1 MAAERRA
8 EILNADQG
16 GWPRT
21 RADKEVP
28 FSNPRSP
35 AFIRAEKS
43 CQMAAERRAGQLNA
57 DQCGSTQIVADR
69 ACAFSNPRSSVLP
82 SAFIR
87 ARIFSCLV
95 LLAPATGT
103 AAAETVAIVHAK
115 AWTMTEGSSGPVDD
129 ATIVIRDG
137 RFDSVSAGGAAPAGA
152 RVVDAH
158 GHVVTPGLMNA
169 NTHLGLVE
177 VSSLEETRDYGVD
190 SGPLGAAF
198 DVQYGLNANSV
209 LLPGVLADGLTRA
222 VTSPASASDAAL
234 LGMGAALRIAL
245 GADIL
250 DRAQVALYAGIGG
263 GAAKKGGGSRSAQ
276 WQLLRNAF
284 EEGGTYVPKP
294 VGSPRDQLQNVINV
308 AALHA
313 ALGRRMPLAM
323 QVSRESDIRQ
333 AVRLADDF
341 HLPLIVLG
349 GAEAWRCAD
358 LLAAHKVA
366 VVIDPEADLP
376 FNFDQLGA
384 RIDSAAILQRTGVT
398 IAFTVSGNTIHLSH
412 NAGEAV
418 REAAGLAVAN
428 GLPYAEAIKALTIN
442 PARVFGIGDHYG
454 SMARG
459 LDADLVIWN
468 GDPLEPASAPDLVLA
483 RGAEASRVTRQTL
496 LRDRYAPKAA
506 TSVWPPAYRD

>member
-1 MAAERRA
+1 MRRCGWRRGLF
-8 EILNADQG
+8 LNADKRG
-16 GWPRT
+16 IARI
-21 RADKEVP
+21 
-28 FSNPRSP
+28 F
-35 AFIRAEKS
+35 
-43 CQMAAERRAGQLNA
+43 
-57 DQCGSTQIVADR
+57 ADR
-69 ACAFSNPRSSVLP
+69 ASTDLLKTVLSLYPRKSFFP
-82 SAFIR
+82 SASIR
-87 ARIFSCLV
+87 VKRQAIQTVAALG
-95 LLAPATGT
+95 LLMSATSA

-115 AWTMTEGSSGPVDD
+115 AWTLTDGTSGPLDD

-137 RFDSVSAGGAAPAGA
+137 RFESVQAKAAPPAGA

-158 GHVVTPGLMNA
+158 GRVVTPGLMNA

-222 VTSPASASDAAL
+222 VTSPSSASDAAL
-234 LGMGAALRIAL
+234 FGMGAVLHITP
-245 GADIL
+245 GADL
-250 DRAQVALYAGIGG
+250 VDRAQVALYAGVGG

-284 EEGGTYVPKP
+284 EEGQSYVPKA
-294 VGSPRDQLQNVINV
+294 VGAPRDQLQNSINI

-313 ALGRRMPLAM
+313 ALDKRMPLALE
-323 QVSRESDIRQ
+323 VSRESDIRE
-333 AVRLADDF
+333 AVRVADNY

-366 VVIDPEADLP
+366 VVVDPEADLP

-384 RIDSAAILQRTGVT
+384 RADSAAILQRAGVT
-398 IAFTVSGNTIHLSH
+398 VAFTVSGNTIHLSH

-418 REAAGLAVAN
+418 REAAGLAVAS
-428 GLPYAEAIKALTIN
+428 GLPYAEALKALTVN
-442 PARVFGIGDHYG
+442 PARIFGIADHYG
-454 SMARG
+454 SMAPG

-468 GDPLEPASAPDLVLA
+468 GDPLEPSSAPELVLVK
-483 RGAEASRVTRQTL
+483 GIEASQVTRQTL
-496 LRDRYAPKAA
+496 LRDRYAPKKTGDA
-506 TSVWPPAYRD
+506 WPPAYRD